1 MLYSMFLYCF
11 SIPTDVVAEIV
22 SLTFRETAE
31 AISRH
36 CCSKKKEESYRSRPR
51 NLFLNYFRQSFAD
64 VDRTLNFGLGVYS
77 AAVTGLHN

>member
-36 CCSKKKEESYRSRPR
+36 CCSQKKSKKVIGPDPGT
-51 NLFLNYFRQSFAD
+51 YF
-64 VDRTLNFGLGVYS
+64 
-77 AAVTGLHN
+77 